1 MKASSKK
8 YSLY

>member
-1 MKASSKK
+1 MLK